1 MKIGKTQKTKWF
13 RKCHKR
19 YKTEEEFKSSIQAKL
34 YERHDA
40 RLRETLGEDMVSFLK
55 KHQKSMRLRKIIEY
69 QTKRWYIS
77 QKGEKNGIKIGTCIE
92 ESDITAEYDSAGK
105 KDQKFLEPYLE
116 GEELVK
122 MKTGRVFTMERKN
135 KRFNLATIYYR
146 EDMSTGLLPVVVD
159 IHYHINRSDN
169 GYRTQEQTIKTV
181 NEMLISLGYQ
191 KELVMGGFAR
201 KKKHK
206 SRNTPNVIHNVK
218 VYTKVE

>member
-1 MKIGKTQKTKWF
+1 
-13 RKCHKR
+13 
-19 YKTEEEFKSSIQAKL
+19 
-34 YERHDA
+34 
-40 RLRETLGEDMVSFLK
+40 
-55 KHQKSMRLRKIIEY
+55 MRLRKIIDY

-92 ESDITAEYDSAGK
+92 EADVNAEYVAAGK

-122 MKTGRVFTMERKN
+122 MKAGTVFTMERKN

-146 EDMSTGLLPVVVD
+146 EDTSTESKPVVVD

-169 GYRTQEQTIKTV
+169 GYRTQEQVIKTV

-201 KKKHK
+201 KKKRR
-206 SRNTPNVIHNVK
+206 SRNTPNAIHNIK